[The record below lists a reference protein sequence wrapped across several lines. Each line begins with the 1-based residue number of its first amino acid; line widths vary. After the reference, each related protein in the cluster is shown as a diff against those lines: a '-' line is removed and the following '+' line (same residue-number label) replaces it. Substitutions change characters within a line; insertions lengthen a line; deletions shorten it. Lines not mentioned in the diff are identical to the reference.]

1 VFLCY
6 DTFYINIQS
15 YQDLVIQCSLCNFVN
30 IFITLSSLASFATA
44 YDKTS
49 LVLKSITVDKIEYN
63 YIYLENSFD
72 EHKKTSGSSCIYIL
86 VYTKYILDNPDW
98 EFVGVYADEGI
109 SGASTNKRDQFNLMI
124 ELARLGKIDLIL
136 TKSISR
142 FSRNTID
149 TLSTLQELRTYN
161 TEVFFEKEN
170 ISSFDPKIEFVI
182 SVLAS
187 MAEEEARNISEN
199 VKWSVRQKFKKGDFY
214 LHTSNLLGYK
224 RDENGDI
231 YIDETEAEVVRDI
244 FKMYLDGIGSSTI
257 ATILTERGIKTIRG
271 NDKWGTSG
279 VIGILKN
286 EKYAGAAMLQKT
298 VNLDYKTSNS
308 STNRNHLPKYYIE
321 DSHEAI
327 ISLETYNKVQ
337 DKMNTKTP
345 NQKLAI
351 EKSLNNNHLTKYQ
364 GLCTCGQCGRYYRH
378 KINHSNLPYQRTIL
392 TCISNDSK
400 KNCDNQ
406 SLFTQ
411 AFDRMINS
419 QTDLLLKHKNDVLKD
434 LESAFF
440 EDETFI
446 SLNENKSATEA
457 KISALN
463 EKLSTLDVTNTDFNR
478 MVAKELNQQLDE
490 LRIKLALIRNELI
503 VDYNFDL
510 KMQSFKK
517 LLVELKELN
526 GNYDDFDFK
535 RLYSNIVINSRT
547 SIVFNLNFR
556 NIKNDTSLKK
566 HSILHTSTTFL
577 IRKTEIE
584 TFHNIRI

>member
-1 VFLCY
+1 MS
-6 DTFYINIQS
+6 NIKQVRVIPKLTSMNEKKKVCAYARVSTEKDVQLTSFETQVS
-15 YQDLVIQCSLCNFVN
+15 Y
-30 IFITLSSLASFATA
+30 
-44 YDKTS
+44 
-49 LVLKSITVDKIEYN
+49 
-63 YIYLENSFD
+63 
-72 EHKKTSGSSCIYIL
+72 
-86 VYTKYILDNPDW
+86 YTKYILDNPDW

-214 LHTSNLLGYK
+214 LQTSNLLGYK

-231 YIDETEAEVVRDI
+231 YIDETEADIVRDI

-257 ATILTERGIKTIRG
+257 ARILTERGIKTIRG

-337 DKMNTKTP
+337 DKMNKKTP

-400 KNCDNQ
+400 KTCDNQ
-406 SLFTQ
+406 SLFTH
-411 AFDRMINS
+411 AFDRMVNS
-419 QTDLLLKHKNDVLKD
+419 QTDLLLKHKNDVLKA

-440 EDETFI
+440 EDEAFI
-446 SLNENKSATEA
+446 SLKENKSATEA

-463 EKLSTLDVTNTDFNR
+463 EKLNALDVSNNAFNR

-490 LRIKLALIRNELI
+490 LRIKLALISNELI

-547 SIVFNLNFR
+547 NIVFNLNFR
-556 NIKNDTSLKK
+556 NIKNDRSLKK

-577 IRKTEIE
+577 IRKTKIE

>member
-1 VFLCY
+1 MS
-6 DTFYINIQS
+6 NIKQVRVIPKLTSMNEKKKVCAYARVSTEKDVQLTSFETQVS
-15 YQDLVIQCSLCNFVN
+15 Y
-30 IFITLSSLASFATA
+30 
-44 YDKTS
+44 
-49 LVLKSITVDKIEYN
+49 
-63 YIYLENSFD
+63 
-72 EHKKTSGSSCIYIL
+72 
-86 VYTKYILDNPDW
+86 YTKYILDNPDW

-214 LHTSNLLGYK
+214 LQTSNLLGYK

-231 YIDETEAEVVRDI
+231 YIDETEADIVRDI

-257 ATILTERGIKTIRG
+257 ARILTERGIKTIRG

-337 DKMNTKTP
+337 DKMNKKTP

-351 EKSLNNNHLTKYQ
+351 KKSLNNNHLTKYQ

-400 KNCDNQ
+400 KTCDNQ
-406 SLFTQ
+406 SLFTH
-411 AFDRMINS
+411 AFDRMVNS
-419 QTDLLLKHKNDVLKD
+419 QTDLLLKHKNDVLKA

-446 SLNENKSATEA
+446 SLKENKSATEA

-463 EKLSTLDVTNTDFNR
+463 EKLNALDVSNNAFNR

-490 LRIKLALIRNELI
+490 LRIKLALISNELI

-547 SIVFNLNFR
+547 NIVFNLNFR
-556 NIKNDTSLKK
+556 NIKNDRSLKK

-577 IRKTEIE
+577 IRKTKIE

>member
-1 VFLCY
+1 MKMNEIKKVRVVPKLNH
-6 DTFYINIQS
+6 INEKRNVCAYARVSTEKDVQLTSFETQVS
-15 YQDLVIQCSLCNFVN
+15 Y
-30 IFITLSSLASFATA
+30 
-44 YDKTS
+44 
-49 LVLKSITVDKIEYN
+49 
-63 YIYLENSFD
+63 
-72 EHKKTSGSSCIYIL
+72 
-86 VYTKYILDNPDW
+86 YTKYILDNPNW

-109 SGASTNKRDQFNLMI
+109 SGSSTNKREQFNLMI

-199 VKWSVRQKFKKGDFY
+199 VKWSVRKKFKKGEFY

-224 RDENGDI
+224 RDGNNEV
-231 YIDETEAEVVRDI
+231 YIDETEADIVRDI
-244 FKMYLDGIGSSTI
+244 FKMYLDGIGSTRI
-257 ATILTERGIKTIRG
+257 ARILTERGIKTIKG
-271 NDKWGTSG
+271 NENWGTSS

-298 VNLDYKTSNS
+298 VNLDFRTSNS
-308 STNRNHLPKYYIE
+308 TINKNNLPKYYIE
-321 DSHEAI
+321 NSHEGI

-337 DKMNTKTP
+337 DKMSKKTP
-345 NQKLAI
+345 NQKIAI
-351 EKSLNNNHLTKYQ
+351 EKSLNSNHLTKYQ
-364 GLCTCGQCGRYYRH
+364 GLCTCGQCGKYYRH
-378 KINHSNLPYQRTIL
+378 KVNHSNLPFQRTIL
-392 TCISNDSK
+392 ICISNDSK
-400 KNCDNQ
+400 KTCNNK
-406 SLFTQ
+406 SLFTH

-419 QTDLLLKHKNDVLKD
+419 QTDLLLKHKNDVLKA

-440 EDETFI
+440 EDEAFI

-463 EKLSTLDVTNTDFNR
+463 EKLGALDVLNNDFNR
-478 MVAKELNQQLDE
+478 LVAKELNQQLDE
-490 LRIKLALIRNELI
+490 LRIKLALINNELI
-503 VDYNFDL
+503 IDYNFEL
-510 KMQSFKK
+510 KMHTFKK
-517 LLVELKELN
+517 LLIEIKELK
-526 GNYDDFDFK
+526 GNYEEFDFK

-547 SIVFNLNFR
+547 NIIFNLNFR
-556 NIKNDTSLKK
+556 NNENKKILKK
-566 HSILHTSTTFL
+566 HLILPTSTTFL
-577 IRKTEIE
+577 MRKTEIA
-584 TFHNIRI
+584 TFHSIRV